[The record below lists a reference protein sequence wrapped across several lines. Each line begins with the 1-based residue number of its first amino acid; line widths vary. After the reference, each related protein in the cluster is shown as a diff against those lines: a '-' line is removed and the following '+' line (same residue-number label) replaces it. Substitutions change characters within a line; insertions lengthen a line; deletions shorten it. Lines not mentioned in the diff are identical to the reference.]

1 MASIGLRNWALLA
14 LAVGVLS
21 AGAQDTADDL
31 KSLQGTWRGW
41 VVEGKG
47 TRPDSGVINI
57 EMVIKGDTIVA
68 RRLGGKAVAEGD
80 SLGEGTFTLKVDGK
94 LKIMD
99 AVRTSTPMKGAKYFG
114 IYDVEGNTLK
124 WCVRMRKED
133 RPTEFVTQKGQFLM
147 ILKK

>member
-1 MASIGLRNWALLA
+1 MVSRRWMLASL
-14 LAVGVLS
+14 GVFCCIVP
-21 AGAQDTADDL
+21 AGGQDVASDL
-31 KSLQGTWRGW
+31 KALQGTWRGW

-47 TRPDSGVINI
+47 TRPDAGVINI

-68 RRLGGKAVAEGD
+68 RRLGGKAVGD
-80 SLGEGTFTLKVDGK
+80 GDALGEGTFTLKVDGK
-94 LKIMD
+94 LKTMD